1 METTPRPT
9 IHTEGLT
16 PNALVK
22 QRQKLFEH
30 RLEKL
35 LNPSPEETR
44 VYRQVLSTHRARQTR
59 RLGSRRDSDPNPY
72 DPSYIFYCLE
82 TPRKD

>member
-9 IHTEGLT
+9 LHTENLT
-16 PNALVK
+16 SNALVK

-35 LNPSPEETR
+35 LNVSPEETR
-44 VYRQVLSTHRARQTR
+44 MYRQVLSTHRARQTR
-59 RLGSRRDSDPNPY
+59 RLGRRDSDPNPY
-72 DPSYIFYCLE
+72 DSDYIFYCLE
-82 TPRKD
+82 TPRKE